1 MTATKKA
8 RQEKLKKA
16 LMDKKRKMWNEL
28 RDEIFNKLGKEYNKQ
43 FDSPQDL
50 EDQSLIDLIEDTGL
64 AVADMRREELTK
76 MDEAITKLEDG
87 TYGVCEDCESE
98 IDEERLKAVPL
109 TTCCVNCQS
118 KKEGKKPTL

>member
-1 MTATKKA
+1 MAGDKKT

-50 EDQSLIDLIEDTGL
+50 EEQSLIDLIEDTGL
-64 AVADMRREELTK
+64 AIADMHREELTK

-87 TYGVCEDCESE
+87 TYGMCEDCESE
-98 IDEERLKAVPL
+98 IDEERLKVVPL
-109 TTCCVNCQS
+109 TPFCVKCQS
-118 KKEGKKPTL
+118 KYESKKPTI